1 MANKSNIELDNVLA
15 SSLKYA
21 RTRKQYSQDE
31 IAKRVGISRP
41 KYQRIE
47 SCMMNSVDDDLLRK
61 LADVLEIDYTS
72 LVNDRMMYK
81 TTFNITKEM
90 RLDLLHLKDSKGF
103 NTISETI
110 QYCIEYTLNEN
121 SKSNVSIEIMN
132 DVREAILNT
141 YIQELEKLHHSH
153 EIDALILKYL
163 DDKYGTN
170 SNELRTDIEHYLTS
184 IKHSNKYWY
193 RRWFSWKL

>member
-1 MANKSNIELDNVLA
+1 MFNEGVIFMGNKSNIELDNVLA

-21 RTRKQYSQDE
+21 RNRKQYSQDE

-184 IKHSNKYWY
+184 IKHSNKY
-193 RRWFSWKL
+193 